1 MSKNDDNTMPNVDL
15 QEMELAELLMI
26 VGSFIFGG
34 NSLSE
39 LDSDIINR
47 LHTLITEEH
56 EYRLTGRPPN
66 AQIH

>member
-47 LHTLITEEH
+47 LHTLINEEY